1 MCFILLMR
9 HLLIAVPP
17 QYLHQVR
24 EDCLWCLLPC
34 SDPGSTWVE
43 SRDICKMK
51 MNSRIWKHL
60 DWRYCIVSLLYS
72 SAQTTIICIEREREK
87 GWAPKNWHFW
97 TMVLEK
103 TLENPWDGKEIKPVN
118 PKGNQPWIFTEG
130 VMLKV
135 KFQYFGHLM
144 QRTNSLEKTLMLKN
158 IDGKRRRVQQ
168 RMR

>member
-1 MCFILLMR
+1 MR

-34 SDPGSTWVE
+34 SDPGSTWVV

-103 TLENPWDGKEIKPVN
+103 TLENPWDCKEIKPVN
-118 PKGNQPWIFTEG
+118 PKGNQPWILIGRTDAEAEGPILWPPDVKSSLIGKEHDAGKDWGKEKKGVTEG
-130 VMLKV
+130 EL
-135 KFQYFGHLM
+135 H
-144 QRTNSLEKTLMLKN
+144 R
-158 IDGKRRRVQQ
+158 
-168 RMR
+168 